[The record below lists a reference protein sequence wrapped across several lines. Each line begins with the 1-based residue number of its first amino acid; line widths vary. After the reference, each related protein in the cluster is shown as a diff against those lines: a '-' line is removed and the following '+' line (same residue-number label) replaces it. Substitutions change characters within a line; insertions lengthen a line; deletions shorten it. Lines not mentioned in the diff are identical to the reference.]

1 MKQEVTIDEVAN
13 YLQVNRKSA
22 IQRMSRLVKKNKA
35 TKLNMPKPGTPSKF
49 LIRISM
55 EELFSTQKYAKKK
68 MSPHVDWKKF
78 CSDPFR
84 LTGGAR

>member
-1 MKQEVTIDEVAN
+1 MKQEVTIDEVAK

-22 IQRMSRLVKKNKA
+22 IQRMARLVKKNKA
-35 TKLNMPKPGTPSKF
+35 TKLNLPKPGVPSKF

-55 EELFSTQKYAKKK
+55 EELFATQKYAKKK

-78 CSDPFR
+78 CADPFN
-84 LTGGAR
+84 LGAGAR

>member
-1 MKQEVTIDEVAN
+1 MKQEVTIDEVAK

-35 TKLNMPKPGTPSKF
+35 TKLNLPKPGVSSKF
-49 LIRISM
+49 LIRISL

>member
-1 MKQEVTIDEVAN
+1 MKQEVTIDEVAKF
-13 YLQVNRKSA
+13 LQVNRKSA

-35 TKLNMPKPGTPSKF
+35 TKLNFPKPGVPSKF
-49 LIRISM
+49 LIRISL

>member
-1 MKQEVTIDEVAN
+1 MKQEVTIDEVAKF
-13 YLQVNRKSA
+13 LQVTRKSA

-35 TKLNMPKPGTPSKF
+35 TKLNFPKPGTPSKF

-55 EELFSTQKYAKKK
+55 EELFATQKYAKKK

-78 CSDPFR
+78 CSDPFN
-84 LTGGAR
+84 LGAGAR

>member
-1 MKQEVTIDEVAN
+1 MKQEVTIDEVAK

-22 IQRMSRLVKKNKA
+22 IQRMSRLVKKNRA
-35 TKLNMPKPGTPSKF
+35 VKLNWPTRGTPSRF
-49 LIRISM
+49 LIDITM
-55 EELFSTQKYAKKK
+55 EELFATQKYAKKK
-68 MSPHVDWKKF
+68 MSPQVDWKKF

>member
-1 MKQEVTIDEVAN
+1 MKEEVTIDQVAAF
-13 YLQVNRKSA
+13 LQVNRKSA
-22 IQRMSRLVKKNKA
+22 IQRMSRMVKNNRA
-35 TKLNMPKPGTPSKF
+35 IKLNYPKPGVQSRF
-49 LIRISM
+49 LIDVPL
-55 EELFSTQKYAKKK
+55 EKLLETQKYVKPK